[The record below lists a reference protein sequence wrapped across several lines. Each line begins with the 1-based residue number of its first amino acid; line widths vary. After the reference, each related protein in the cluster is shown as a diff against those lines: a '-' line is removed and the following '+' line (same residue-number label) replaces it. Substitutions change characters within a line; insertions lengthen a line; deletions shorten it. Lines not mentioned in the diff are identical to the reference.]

1 LYFRF
6 RVCWRIN
13 AMHAHLYLHFFLQLA
28 HEAGFIPNPA
38 RRSGSSA
45 AKSKRGRWSVTYGC
59 KSFYRLSEEQQKVQS
74 PIKIPLQL
82 WMLLYGACESVHM
95 IVCARVHA
103 HPLKSLELLKLRLRL
118 WLLASNATRTDART
132 RKQTNTRTRARAPT
146 HPHTHKRALKQKASK
161 HTHTNADMS
170 CKQSRRDAEFFMC
183 DTLKNLRCVMNACVC
198 ARAWMCSASL
208 SACSSTVILSQSL
221 FAWRNEIPGD
231 LLLYRLDHILLSS
244 PAEDRSWPLWC
255 PTTSH
260 SA

>member
-1 LYFRF
+1 
-6 RVCWRIN
+6 
-13 AMHAHLYLHFFLQLA
+13 MHAHLYLHFFLQLA

-38 RRSGSSA
+38 RRSGSNA

-132 RKQTNTRTRARAPT
+132 RKHTNTRTRART
-146 HPHTHKRALKQKASK
+146 HTHTHTHTQASTQAKSKQTHTHKRR
-161 HTHTNADMS
+161 H
-170 CKQSRRDAEFFMC
+170 
-183 DTLKNLRCVMNACVC
+183 VMQAK
-198 ARAWMCSASL
+198 
-208 SACSSTVILSQSL
+208 
-221 FAWRNEIPGD
+221 
-231 LLLYRLDHILLSS
+231 
-244 PAEDRSWPLWC
+244 
-255 PTTSH
+255 
-260 SA
+260 